1 MRRGAESAPAG
12 RAKINCDGCIIAFV
26 LPNERESI
34 IMSLLLQSRKKE
46 KRNNEMKMWKKALGL
61 VLALVC
67 LTILSGGVWQ
77 NLSRMT
83 V

>member
-1 MRRGAESAPAG
+1 
-12 RAKINCDGCIIAFV
+12 
-26 LPNERESI
+26 
-34 IMSLLLQSRKKE
+34 
-46 KRNNEMKMWKKALGL
+46 MKTWKKALEL
-61 VLALVC
+61 VLALAC